1 MRLVI
6 VFFVLAVL
14 TVAATS
20 VGLAVWDGH
29 TAHRDGVRAIHYDT
43 SYSGQLGTR

>member
-14 TVAATS
+14 TAAATS
-20 VGLAVWDGH
+20 IGFAVWDGH
-29 TAHRDGVRAIHYDT
+29 VGHREILRAIHYDT
-43 SYSGQLGTR
+43 SYTGQLGKL

>member
-20 VGLAVWDGH
+20 VGFAVWDGH
-29 TAHRDGVRAIHYDT
+29 AGHRDGLRAIHYDT
-43 SYSGQLGTR
+43 SYTGQHGTR

>member
-20 VGLAVWDGH
+20 VGFAVWDDHAG
-29 TAHRDGVRAIHYDT
+29 HRDVLRAIHYDT
-43 SYSGQLGTR
+43 TYTGHLGRR